1 MPGTLRL
8 GRIFKIP
15 LLVHWSL
22 ALVALLIAVSLANAV
37 SPSGQITAL
46 GLGTALVAALA
57 FFGSVLVHE
66 LSHALTA
73 RRYGVGTESI
83 TLWALGGMAQLADEP
98 PTARSQ
104 GWIALAGPVAS
115 LVLAVGGVGLA
126 IGLYQ
131 IGAASEIV
139 TVVAWLGVING
150 LLAVFNLL
158 PGAPLDGGR
167 IVAAVRW
174 GRHGDRYRA
183 MEEAATAGRVVG
195 WLVAG
200 AGIWMLMQGYGGL
213 FVAITGAFIAL
224 NATAER
230 AGANARRRLQGL
242 AVSDLTWWGIAHASA
257 DTDADTM
264 LWQRSRLGLPRV
276 VAVEDDQGQ
285 IVGLVSEQQLW
296 DVPQQRRMSTRLAEL
311 AVPIAKF
318 GTARPDEPL
327 NSALNR
333 MTPTHP
339 MITVWRDGHLVGIV
353 PPEQVTERLRAPT
366 P

>member
-8 GRIFKIP
+8 GRIFNIP

-22 ALVALLIAVSLANAV
+22 ALVALLIAVNLANAV
-37 SPSGQITAL
+37 SPGGRVTPLGVVTAL
-46 GLGTALVAALA
+46 IAAVA
-57 FFGSVLVHE
+57 FFGSVLAHE

-115 LVLAVGGVGLA
+115 LVLGIGGVGLA

-131 IGAASEIV
+131 LEVAGEIV
-139 TVVAWLGVING
+139 TVVAWLGIING

-200 AGIWMLMQGYGGL
+200 VGLWMVLQGYGGL
-213 FVAITGAFIAL
+213 FIAITGAFIAL

-230 AGANARRRLQGL
+230 AGAKARRRLEGI
-242 AVSDLTWWGIAHASA
+242 AVSDLAWWGIAHASA

-264 LWQRSRLGLPRV
+264 LWQRSRLGLPGV
-276 VAVEDDQGQ
+276 VAVEDERGQ
-285 IVGLVSEQQLW
+285 IVGLVSEEQLW
-296 DVPQQRRMSTRLAEL
+296 NVPHQRRMSTRLAEL
-311 AVPIAKF
+311 AVPISQF
-318 GTARPDEPL
+318 GTARPDESL

-333 MTPTHP
+333 MTPAHP
-339 MITVWRDGHLVGIV
+339 MLTVWREGNLVGIV
-353 PPEQVTERLRAPT
+353 PPDRVTEQLRPG